1 MRVKFGNTTKDVSIL
16 EVTPEN
22 YIVPKGEEGVYHC
35 RIEQKSF
42 NASTGERQSRPRIQ
56 KFEPKMWPML
66 CRNLKLQGWTVE
78 VMHDPTEWIKQ
89 QEEKAAMTEA
99 ERIKQRTIEKVTGMG
114 DQLVGIGKEF
124 TIYEGDWDK
133 YYAARLEIWFVPA
146 NGGKPRKLKEKLFRV
161 QGWMF

>member
-66 CRNLKLQGWTVE
+66 SRNLKLQGWTVE

-99 ERIKQRTIEKVTGMG
+99 ERIKQRQEAEAQRKAEEKAALKAEIIAELKAAGMIAEPKTAEPKTGG
-114 DQLVGIGKEF
+114 SK
-124 TIYEGDWDK
+124 K
-133 YYAARLEIWFVPA
+133 
-146 NGGKPRKLKEKLFRV
+146 K
-161 QGWMF
+161 

>member
-1 MRVKFGNTTKDVSIL
+1 MRVKFGNSTKDVSIL

-66 CRNLKLQGWTVE
+66 SRNLKLQGWTVE

-99 ERIKQRTIEKVTGMG
+99 ERIKQRQEAEAQRKAEEKAALKAEIIAELKAAGMIAEPKTEPKTGG
-114 DQLVGIGKEF
+114 SNK
-124 TIYEGDWDK
+124 K
-133 YYAARLEIWFVPA
+133 
-146 NGGKPRKLKEKLFRV
+146 K
-161 QGWMF
+161 

>member
-66 CRNLKLQGWTVE
+66 SRNLKLQGWTVE

-99 ERIKQRTIEKVTGMG
+99 ERIRQRQEAEAQRKAEEKAALKAEIIAELKAAGMITEPKTEPKTGG
-114 DQLVGIGKEF
+114 SNK
-124 TIYEGDWDK
+124 K
-133 YYAARLEIWFVPA
+133 
-146 NGGKPRKLKEKLFRV
+146 K
-161 QGWMF
+161 

>member
-1 MRVKFGNTTKDVSIL
+1 MRVKYGNTTKDVNIL

-66 CRNLKLQGWTVE
+66 SRNLKLQGWTVE

-99 ERIKQRTIEKVTGMG
+99 ERIRQRQEAEAQRKAEEKAALKAEIIAELKAAGMIAEPKAEQEQKPKTEPKTGG
-114 DQLVGIGKEF
+114 SNK
-124 TIYEGDWDK
+124 K
-133 YYAARLEIWFVPA
+133 
-146 NGGKPRKLKEKLFRV
+146 K
-161 QGWMF
+161 

>member
-1 MRVKFGNTTKDVSIL
+1 MRVKYGNTTKDVSIL

-66 CRNLKLQGWTVE
+66 SRNLKLQGWTVE

-99 ERIKQRTIEKVTGMG
+99 ERIRQRQEAEAQRKAEEKAALKAEIIAELKKAGMIAEPKTEPKTGG
-114 DQLVGIGKEF
+114 SNK
-124 TIYEGDWDK
+124 K
-133 YYAARLEIWFVPA
+133 
-146 NGGKPRKLKEKLFRV
+146 K
-161 QGWMF
+161 